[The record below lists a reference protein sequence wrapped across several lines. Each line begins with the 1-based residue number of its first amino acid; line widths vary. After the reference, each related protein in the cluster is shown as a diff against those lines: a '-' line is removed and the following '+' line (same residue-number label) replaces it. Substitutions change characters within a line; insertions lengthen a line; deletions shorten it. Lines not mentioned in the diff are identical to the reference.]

1 MKKSVGGNRAARSGK
16 KPSFRALASVMGKGR
31 KLKNESV
38 RGPAKILMPRSA
50 SRTSPTGALR
60 GVMIL
65 PRALRLVAC
74 LPVSS
79 ATTTCWTPAE
89 STGKVNRQVMS
100 STRSWLVSTLS
111 S

>member
-1 MKKSVGGNRAARSGK
+1 
-16 KPSFRALASVMGKGR
+16 MGKGR

-38 RGPAKILMPRSA
+38 RGPAKILMPRST
-50 SRTSPTGALR
+50 SRTSPTGAPG

-65 PRALRLVAC
+65 PRALRSVAC

-100 STRSWLVSTLS
+100 SARSPLVSTLGS
-111 S
+111 

>member
-16 KPSFRALASVMGKGR
+16 KPSFRAFASVMGKGR

-38 RGPAKILMPRSA
+38 RGPAKILMPRATSM
-50 SRTSPTGALR
+50 TSPTGALG

-65 PRALRLVAC
+65 PLALRSVASR
-74 LPVSS
+74 PRSS

-100 STRSWLVSTLS
+100 STRSSLVSTLS

>member
-16 KPSFRALASVMGKGR
+16 KPSFRALANVMGKGR

-38 RGPAKILMPRSA
+38 RGPAKILMPRPS
-50 SRTSPTGALR
+50 SRTSPTGALG

-65 PRALRLVAC
+65 PLALRSVAC

-79 ATTTCWTPAE
+79 ATCTCWVPAE
-89 STGKVNRQVMS
+89 STGKVKRQVMS
-100 STRSWLVSTLS
+100 STRSSLVSTFS

>member
-16 KPSFRALASVMGKGR
+16 KPSFRAFASVMGKGR

-38 RGPAKILMPRSA
+38 RGPAKILMPRST
-50 SRTSPTGALR
+50 SRTSPTGALG

-65 PRALRLVAC
+65 PWALRSVASR
-74 LPVSS
+74 PRSS
-79 ATTTCWTPAE
+79 ATTTCWMPAE

-100 STRSWLVSTLS
+100 STRSSLVSTLS